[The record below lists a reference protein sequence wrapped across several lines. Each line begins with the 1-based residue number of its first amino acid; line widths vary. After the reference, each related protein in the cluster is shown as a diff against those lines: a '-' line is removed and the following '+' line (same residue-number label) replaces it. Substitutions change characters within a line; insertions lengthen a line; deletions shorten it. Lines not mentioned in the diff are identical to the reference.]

1 MQLRDMFA
9 RRIGESQG
17 EVLDIL
23 KLISC
28 ASLELI
34 ARGALGHSFGNL
46 EGDAPFRH
54 AIKGLMLVS
63 LFYLLH
69 TTMLKLGSHQRP
81 TLTEVCIGIPL
92 LPLLRKI
99 GGLTFQRFLIEWIPS
114 KAVQS
119 LKDLVDT
126 LQQTANMMFNSHVK
140 KLKSRSTS
148 DDRNMMSL
156 LCEYFSYPLLL
167 STSTNSGRIINSW
180 S

>member
-1 MQLRDMFA
+1 MFA

-17 EVLDIL
+17 EVVDIL

-34 ARGALGHSFGNL
+34 ARGALGQSFGNL
-46 EGDAPFRH
+46 EDDVPFRN
-54 AIKGLMLVS
+54 AVKNLMLVS
-63 LFYLLH
+63 SLSSRP
-69 TTMLKLGSHQRP
+69 TMLKLGSHHRP
-81 TLTEVCIGIPL
+81 ALTEVRVGIPL

-99 GGLTFQRFLIEWIPS
+99 GTPTFQRFLVERIPS

-119 LKDLVDT
+119 LRGLIDT
-126 LQQTANMMFNSHVK
+126 LQQTANVMFDSHAK
-140 KLKSRSTS
+140 KLKSGTAS

-156 LCEYFSYPLLL
+156 LCEGFSYPLLIN
-167 STSTNSGRIINSW
+167 TNSGRNIINSR